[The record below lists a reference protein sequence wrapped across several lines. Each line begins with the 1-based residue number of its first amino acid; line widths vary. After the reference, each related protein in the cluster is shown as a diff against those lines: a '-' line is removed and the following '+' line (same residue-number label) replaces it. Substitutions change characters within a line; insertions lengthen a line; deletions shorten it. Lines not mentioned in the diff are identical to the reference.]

1 MTEVL
6 DSAPLGP
13 LHWRTWAISAMG
25 IFLDGL
31 DLFVIG
37 MALPLIIREFSPSSY
52 QVGLIGAAAVIG
64 AVAGAAI
71 GGPLTDRFGRKKIYL
86 VNTLVFVALSLLSA
100 GARSVTALIALRFL
114 LGVGIGADY
123 PLCASYISDFMPAR
137 VRGRM
142 LIGAFSFQAAG
153 MATAALFGLA
163 ILKHLPDIS
172 AWRYMLAAGALPAAV
187 VFFFRLGIPESARW
201 CLTKRK
207 GEKAAEIIG
216 RFVPGEGERLRALA
230 AELPAAAAAGAVK
243 KPGYRA
249 LFSRK
254 YFRRTAL
261 SAIPWF
267 LMDIT
272 TYGVGIFTPILL
284 AAMAFPGEGLDVI
297 TADFKST
304 EGALFLDIFLVA
316 GFLINILLV
325 DRWGR
330 IRLQLL
336 GFGGMTI
343 GLLLLAL
350 SSALGTAGAPP
361 LLLILA
367 GFAIFNLLM
376 NSGPNATTFIL
387 PAELYPTELRG
398 TGHGFASAA
407 GKTGAALGIFLLPV
421 VKDRFGLTST
431 LILLAICA
439 VLALV
444 TTLLCRIETKCKSLE
459 ELSSLL

>member
-6 DSAPLGP
+6 DDAALGP
-13 LHWRTWAISAMG
+13 LHWRIWSVSAMG

-37 MALPLIIREFSPSSY
+37 MALPLIIREFSPSPSL
-52 QVGLIGAAAVIG
+52 VGLIGAAALLG
-64 AVAGAAI
+64 AVAGAAV
-71 GGPLTDRFGRKKIYL
+71 GGPLTDRFGRKTIYI
-86 VNTLVFVALSLLSA
+86 VNTLVFVSLSLLSA
-100 GARSVTALIALRFL
+100 FAWSVPALIALRFL
-114 LGVGIGADY
+114 LGIGIGADY
-123 PLCASYISDFMPAR
+123 PLCASYISDYMPAR
-137 VRGRM
+137 IRGRM
-142 LIGAFSFQAAG
+142 LIAAFSFQAAG
-153 MATAALFGLA
+153 MATAALFGLT
-163 ILKHLPDIS
+163 ILKWLPDIS

-187 VFFFRLGIPESARW
+187 VFCFRLGIPESARW
-201 CLTKRK
+201 CLWK
-207 GEKAAEIIG
+207 GKGKEAAEIIG
-216 RFVPGEGERLRALA
+216 RFVPGKEKRLRALA
-230 AELPAAAAAGAVK
+230 AELPARPAAGEIK
-243 KPGYRA
+243 KPGCRA

-254 YFRRTAL
+254 YLRRTTL

-272 TYGVGIFTPILL
+272 TYGIGTFTPILL
-284 AAMAFPGEGLDVI
+284 AALAFSGEGLDVI
-297 TADFKST
+297 AADFKST
-304 EGALFLDIFLVA
+304 EGALFLDVFLVA
-316 GFLINILLV
+316 GFLLNILLV
-325 DRWGR
+325 EKWGR

-336 GFGGMTI
+336 GFGGMTV

-350 SSALGTAGAPP
+350 SSALGTAGGSP

-376 NSGPNATTFIL
+376 NMGPNATTFIL

-421 VKDRFGLTST
+421 VKDRLGLTST

-439 VLALV
+439 VLALA
-444 TTLLCRIETKCKSLE
+444 TTILCRIETRRRSLE